1 MAEKQKF
8 DRGTAL
14 SIFKSDR
21 MEDIMALLLALVIA
35 VVILI
40 TVPIA

>member
-1 MAEKQKF
+1 MSEKLKF

-21 MEDIMALLLALVIA
+21 MEDIMALLLSLAIAVI
-35 VVILI
+35 VVIL
-40 TVPIA
+40 VPVG

>member
-1 MAEKQKF
+1 MTEKQKF

-21 MEDIMALLLALVIA
+21 MEDIMALLAALVIVFI
-35 VVILI
+35 VVI
-40 TVPIA
+40 TVPIS

>member
-1 MAEKQKF
+1 MTDKLKF

-21 MEDIMALLLALVIA
+21 MEDVMALLAALAI
-35 VVILI
+35 VVIVVI
-40 TVPIA
+40 TVPIS